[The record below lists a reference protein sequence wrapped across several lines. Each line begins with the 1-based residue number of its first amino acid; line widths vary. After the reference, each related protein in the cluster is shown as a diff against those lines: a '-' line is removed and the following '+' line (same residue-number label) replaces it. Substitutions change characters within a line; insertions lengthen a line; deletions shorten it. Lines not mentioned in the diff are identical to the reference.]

1 MPVVSILNRM
11 NAGRTLG
18 ILGMLVLLPWGAP
31 AADSDR
37 LPVPIAQ
44 ALKVHR
50 LAARN
55 LSLYV
60 REVGQP
66 EPLLAVNAD
75 VPRNP
80 ASTMKLLTTLAAL
93 EVLGPAYQW
102 RTEAWIDGEL
112 ADGRL
117 DGNLYIKGYGDPSLV
132 IEQFWRFLR
141 GLRQAGLANVGGDLV
156 VDQSYFNPAPGDPA
170 EFDGRP
176 LRAYNVMP
184 SALLVNFQTVS
195 LRFLP
200 DAAAGRL
207 HITADPHPPRLE
219 VDNRV
224 RLTRGG
230 CRGWGRQL
238 AMRVVRDA
246 DVDRVIFTGRYPA
259 SCGENEVHR
268 VLTDST
274 PYVAGVFRALWGEL
288 GGSLAGGSREAPV
301 PGDAR
306 LLHRHVS
313 PPLADIVRSINKFSN
328 NVMTRQLLLTLGAER
343 SGAPGSDDQGI
354 AALHDWLAEK
364 GLDFP
369 ELVVD
374 NGAGLSRSERI
385 SARHLAELVQAGLA
399 SAYMPEFLASLPLL
413 GMDGTLQ
420 RRASASGPARLKT
433 GSLDNVRSLAGV
445 FTDRRGR
452 QYAVAMLHNAP
463 RVEGYA
469 GEAVQDALLE
479 WLDAGVD

>member
-1 MPVVSILNRM
+1 MIRM
-11 NAGRTLG
+11 NA
-18 ILGMLVLLPWGAP
+18 A
-31 AADSDR
+31 R
-37 LPVPIAQ
+37 LPGIMGLLALLAWPVSAPLADADRVPPPVAQ
-44 ALKVHR
+44 ALKAHR
-50 LAARN
+50 LAPRD
-55 LSLYV
+55 LSIYV
-60 REVGQP
+60 HEVGRS
-66 EPLLAVNAD
+66 EPLLAFNAD

-102 RTEAWIDGEL
+102 RTEAWTDAEPV
-112 ADGRL
+112 DGRL
-117 DGNLYIKGYGDPSLV
+117 DGNLYIKGYGDPYLV

-141 GLRQAGLANVGGDLV
+141 GLRQTGLESVDGELI
-156 VDQSYFNPAPGDPA
+156 VDQSYFQPAPGDPA

-207 HITADPHPPRLE
+207 HIAADPHPPRLT

-224 RLTRGG
+224 RLTAGG
-230 CRGWGRQL
+230 CRGFGRNL
-238 AMRVVRDA
+238 AMRVVREADA
-246 DVDRVIFTGRYPA
+246 DRVIFTGRYPA
-259 SCGENEVHR
+259 SCGENEIHR
-268 VLTDST
+268 VLTDAT

-288 GGSLAGGSREAPV
+288 GGRVAGGWREAPV
-301 PGDAR
+301 PANAR
-306 LLHRHVS
+306 LLHSHAS

-343 SGAPGSDDQGI
+343 AGPPGSDEQGI
-354 AALHDWLAEK
+354 AALHDWLAGK
-364 GLDFP
+364 GLVFP

-385 SARHLAELVQAGLA
+385 SARHLGQVVQAGLA
-399 SAYMPEFLASLPLL
+399 SPYMPEFLASLPLL

-420 RRASASGPARLKT
+420 RRAADGLSGRARLKT

-445 FTDRRGR
+445 VTDRRGR
-452 QYAVAMLHNAP
+452 QYAVAMLHNAR

-469 GEAVQDALLE
+469 GEAVQDALLA
-479 WLDAGVD
+479 WLDAGID